1 MIKQRVVFAIWLV
14 LGAGLSPTLTADTP
28 APMAAAPRTADEWAA
43 VASQRLKDG
52 ERDAAIE
59 ALQAAVAAD
68 PTNGAAGLLITTLY
82 QAGRI
87 EEAYALGERYH
98 REGPRN
104 PRALFRYGWLLA
116 FIGEVDRAEPLFR
129 DLIALDKGGIY
140 EAWGNGELAY
150 LARARG
156 CARRG
161 GVHGARGRGAARRH
175 DLAGRAGAHDGRGGR
190 CTRGGAAALGGAR
203 RQPGGARL
211 WRGAGVLGAGVGA
224 ALDGR

>member
-1 MIKQRVVFAIWLV
+1 MIKRRAVFAIWLV
-14 LGAGLSPTLTADTP
+14 LSAGLSPALTAD
-28 APMAAAPRTADEWAA
+28 TADEWAA

-104 PRALFRYGWLLA
+104 PR
-116 FIGEVDRAEPLFR
+116 
-129 DLIALDKGGIY
+129 
-140 EAWGNGELAY
+140 
-150 LARARG
+150 
-156 CARRG
+156 
-161 GVHGARGRGAARRH
+161 
-175 DLAGRAGAHDGRGGR
+175 
-190 CTRGGAAALGGAR
+190 
-203 RQPGGARL
+203 
-211 WRGAGVLGAGVGA
+211 
-224 ALDGR
+224 